1 MNASSIARG
10 LGSATRIRTRLR
22 TRRPRTGTRTP
33 GEAGGRAIEAAAR
46 WGLTARGVLYLLIGV
61 LALRIA
67 FGDRGQQ
74 ADRGGALE
82 ELAKQ
87 PFGSPLVWAVGA
99 GLACMALWRLSE
111 AVFGAAGPD
120 GGKARKRLAGAAR
133 AVFYGVVAYS
143 VLSFAAGEKGSG
155 SSDRQSQDVTARLLD
170 LPYGRWLVGLGGAA
184 VAVAGVW
191 IAVRAIRHTF
201 VKHLKVSAMSP
212 RIRRA
217 VEALGVCG
225 GVARG
230 AVFAVAGGFA
240 VSAAVRYDPDKAK
253 GIDDTL
259 RSFTRTA
266 AGPWLLV
273 AVAVGLALFGV
284 FSFAMARWRKV

>member
-1 MNASSIARG
+1 MCDNREETVNASSIARG
-10 LGSATRIRTRLR
+10 LGSATR
-22 TRRPRTGTRTP
+22 TRTP
-33 GEAGGRAIEAAAR
+33 HEAGGRAIEGAAR
-46 WGLTARGVLYLLIGV
+46 WGLATRGVLYLLIGV

-67 FGDRGQQ
+67 FGERGEQ
-74 ADRGGALE
+74 ADRGGALQV
-82 ELAKQ
+82 LAQQ
-87 PFGSPLVWAVGA
+87 PFGAALVWAVGV
-99 GLACMALWRLSE
+99 GLVCMALWRLSE

-120 GGKARKRLAGAAR
+120 GRAARKRLAGAAR

-155 SSDRQSQDVTARLLD
+155 SSDRQSQDVTARVLD
-170 LPYGRWLVGLGGAA
+170 LPYGRWLVAIGGTA

-191 IAVRAIRHTF
+191 IAVRALRRGF
-201 VKHLKVSAMSP
+201 RKHLKTGAMSP
-212 RIRRA
+212 RTRRT

-230 AVFAVAGGFA
+230 AVFTVAGGFA
-240 VSAAVRYDPDKAK
+240 LSAALRYDPDKAK

-259 RSFTRTA
+259 RTFAGTA

-273 AVAVGLALFGV
+273 AVALGLALFGV
-284 FSFAMARWRKV
+284 FSVAMARWRRV